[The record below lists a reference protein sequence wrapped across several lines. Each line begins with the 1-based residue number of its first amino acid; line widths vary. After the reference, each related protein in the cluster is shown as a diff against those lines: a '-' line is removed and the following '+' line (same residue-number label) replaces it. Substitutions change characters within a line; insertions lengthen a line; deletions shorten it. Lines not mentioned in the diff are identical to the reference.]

1 MDDWVCVRTCLVS
14 YLFFFLSSVFE
25 FLFGICKGGGT
36 TKELLEAD
44 IKKIKEDVVTVTKDN
59 EDLIV
64 KEMIEEAASCE
75 GKINVTT

>member
-1 MDDWVCVRTCLVS
+1 MSRIVFV
-14 YLFFFLSSVFE
+14 FLKLC
-25 FLFGICKGGGT
+25 FLFGICKGDGA

-44 IKKIKEDVVTVTKDN
+44 IKKTNEDVVAVTKDD
-59 EDLIV
+59 EELII